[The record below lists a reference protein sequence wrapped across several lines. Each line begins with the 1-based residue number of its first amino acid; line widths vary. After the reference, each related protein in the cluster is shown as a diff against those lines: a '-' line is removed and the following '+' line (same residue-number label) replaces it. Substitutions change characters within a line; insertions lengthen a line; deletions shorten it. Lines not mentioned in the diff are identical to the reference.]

1 MRPSGGRFRR
11 HGGPAL
17 GLALAGLLVLAACTG
32 RASPGDRRS
41 VAPGT
46 GGCPVA
52 SGDGGWRR
60 LAVLTG
66 SGAETAAEVTGVT
79 AGSNGQPWVAVGAVR
94 SGGPPPSIGTPVNG
108 ADGQSGT
115 PSSDNRS
122 AAPSTDA
129 VGQSPTTAPAG
140 GTGSA
145 GGLAAAGTLAP
156 AVWTSRDG
164 AEWTRAKV
172 EPVTLDG
179 AVDRLLGV
187 ARWGSTAAAVGVAFN
202 RNEGVARP
210 SAWASQSNGPWRE
223 APANRELFGGPAGQ
237 GVTAVGAGPL
247 GLAVLGPRTGSD
259 NRTFVAVWRSRNGR
273 TWLPPQQDP
282 VLTASPTEP
291 VAPLGVAVGARAIV
305 VTGKVIRVDDPAD
318 GAIWTGRAPNARP
331 TTVPASSATDPATTT
346 APPPGGSGAGPG
358 GTGPTPGGTSGTDAI
373 SRDLHWERVAPGPA
387 GLGGEGVQEVDQ
399 VVAVGQG
406 FVAAGLAGEP
416 GRLQP
421 VSWTSADGRSWRRW
435 PAAAT
440 VGVGRLTSL
449 TAGPGG
455 LLAAGVAG
463 SGACLWRSSDGRAW
477 MAEPLPAAAARPAGP
492 QRALAAGG
500 GARTLLI
507 VQRQVSAEVW
517 ARADGPG

>member
-1 MRPSGGRFRR
+1 MRPSGGRFPR

-17 GLALAGLLVLAACTG
+17 GLALAGLLALAACTG

-41 VAPGT
+41 AAPGT

-66 SGAETAAEVTGVT
+66 SGAETAAEVTGVA

-94 SGGPPPSIGTPVNG
+94 SGGPPPSIGTP
-108 ADGQSGT
+108 
-115 PSSDNRS
+115 
-122 AAPSTDA
+122 
-129 VGQSPTTAPAG
+129 AG

-145 GGLAAAGTLAP
+145 GGSAEVGTLAP

-210 SAWASQSNGPWRE
+210 SAWASQSDGPWRE

-259 NRTFVAVWRSRNGR
+259 NRTFVAVWRSRDGR

-291 VAPLGVAVGARAIV
+291 VAPLGVAVGSRAIV
-305 VTGKVIRVDDPAD
+305 VTGKAIRVDDPAD
-318 GAIWTGRAPNARP
+318 GAIWTGTAPNAGP
-331 TTVPASSATDPATTT
+331 TTAPAPSDTGPAATTT

-358 GTGPTPGGTSGTDAI
+358 GTGPTLGGTSGTDAI

-399 VVAVGQG
+399 VVALGHG
-406 FVAAGLAGEP
+406 FVAAGLVGEP

-435 PAAAT
+435 PMAAT

-449 TAGPGG
+449 RAGPGG

-477 MAEPLPAAAARPAGP
+477 TPEPLPAAAARPTGLE
-492 QRALAAGG
+492 RALAAGD

-507 VQRQVSAEVW
+507 VQRQGSAEVW
-517 ARADGPG
+517 ASANGPG